1 MRYIRRCLAC
11 NRLQVSLKGKFFLV
25 VIVVV
30 ACSPLNL
37 ILLPYVK
44 IVLHSAQEQKS
55 QRAST
60 AFSSYLRREASH
72 LSPANYNY
80 TVVRDVKYPRQ
91 VALHD
96 LSQMEKRGAH
106 SMDII
111 NVTERYIE
119 SVLNVF
125 YINIT
130 SAAEKYTDACVPMT
144 SWQTEAFPTCN
155 TLHEIDMRKGIVNDE
170 SSEQKKSGIV
180 KFQMIGMGG
189 SRLVFRAKWQ
199 APQYNPNSESE
210 PSNIDRFAL
219 KVLRMDRAFEPNVYE
234 YHRIDAIASERLTSA
249 PNVMDIYG
257 FCGMS
262 VINEPS
268 SGWEMRHL
276 LKSGAVWE
284 PLEILEFVLQAS
296 QGLAH
301 AHSIDYS
308 SGRNVTL
315 VHNDITHN
323 NYVLSMNGTLKLS
336 DFNRAVPLRW
346 NKTSNKSCG
355 FQQRRLGGTG
365 GLSVVSTTTLQTF
378 VEIPYHRNFLTPIV
392 FIYLLFFQTN
402 FYKEFPS

>member
-1 MRYIRRCLAC
+1 MRDIRRCLAC
-11 NRLQVSLKGKFFLV
+11 NRLLVSLKGKVFLV
-25 VIVVV
+25 VMVVV

-37 ILLPYVK
+37 LLLPYVT
-44 IVLHSAQEQKS
+44 IVLQSAQEQKP

-60 AFSSYLRREASH
+60 EFSSYVRREASH
-72 LSPANYNY
+72 LRPTNYYY

-96 LSQMEKRGAH
+96 LSQMEKREPH
-106 SMDII
+106 SLETI

-119 SVLNVF
+119 SVLNDF

-130 SAAEKYTDACVPMT
+130 SAAEKYTDTCVPMA

-155 TLHEIDMRKGIVNDE
+155 TLHEIDMRKGIINDE
-170 SSEQKKSGIV
+170 SSEQKKSGMV

-189 SRLVFRAKWQ
+189 SRIVFRAKWQ

-210 PSNIDRFAL
+210 SSNMDRFAL
-219 KVLRMDRAFEPNVYE
+219 KVLRMDRAFEPNTYE
-234 YHRIDAIASERLTSA
+234 YHRMDAMASERLTSA

-262 VINEPS
+262 ALNEPS

-276 LKSGAVWE
+276 LKSGAIWE
-284 PLEILEFVLQAS
+284 PVEILELVLQAS

-308 SGRNVTL
+308 SGKNATL

-346 NKTSNKSCG
+346 NITSNKSCG
-355 FQQRRLGGTG
+355 FQQRRLGGAG
-365 GLSVVSTTTLQTF
+365 GLSVVSAATL
-378 VEIPYHRNFLTPIV
+378 
-392 FIYLLFFQTN
+392 
-402 FYKEFPS
+402 